1 MTMSSDPIIA
11 ALEDLV
17 GCYRR
22 LGKLAEVQHE
32 YVEREQTEELLGL
45 LSLRQEVLDR
55 IGILEETIDPLKKD
69 SSAYLD
75 RLGSNGRVQAEK
87 LLSETRRLLEEIT
100 TADRNDAMVL
110 QQRKISLGRQIRA
123 ASAAR
128 QVNRTYA
135 TAAYGTRKARTDLQ
149 R

>member
-1 MTMSSDPIIA
+1 MSSDPIIA

-17 GCYRR
+17 ACYRR

-32 YVEREQTEELLGL
+32 YVQKEQTEELLGL

-55 IGILEETIDPLKKD
+55 IGILEETIGPFKKD
-69 SSAYLD
+69 SGAYLS
-75 RLGSNGRVQAEK
+75 RLGEAGRVKADK

-110 QQRKISLGRQIRA
+110 QQRKVNLGRQIRA
-123 ASAAR
+123 TSTAR

-135 TAAYGTRKARTDLQ
+135 TAAYGARKARTDLQ

>member
-1 MTMSSDPIIA
+1 MSSDPVIT

-17 GCYRR
+17 TCYRR

-32 YVEREQTEELLGL
+32 YVQREQTEELLGL
-45 LSLRQEVLDR
+45 LGMRQEVLNR
-55 IGILEETIDPLKKD
+55 IGVLEEVIVPAKKEWSD
-69 SSAYLD
+69 YLG
-75 RLGSNGRVQAEK
+75 RLGEEGRAKAETM
-87 LLSETRRLLEEIT
+87 LSETRRLLEEIT

-110 QQRKISLGRQIRA
+110 QQRKISLGRQIKA
-123 ASAAR
+123 ASSAR

-135 TAAYGTRKARTDLQ
+135 AAAYGTRKSGTDLQ

>member
-1 MTMSSDPIIA
+1 MNMSSDPIIA
-11 ALEDLV
+11 ALEDLL

-55 IGILEETIDPLKKD
+55 IGILEETIGPLKKD

-75 RLGSNGRVQAEK
+75 RLGNNGRAQAEK
-87 LLSETRRLLEEIT
+87 LLSETRRLLEDIT

-135 TAAYGTRKARTDLQ
+135 TAAYGS
-149 R
+149 